1 MEQQRLQLEEQ
12 ERQVA
17 QLRGR
22 IALLEGGVN
31 PSIGGH
37 NGNTVD
43 DFSIK
48 VRLAAF
54 PRPLM
59 SLTPGKLDELYP
71 TYLLASLLIT
81 PPNRPYHRTLH
92 LSWTNSS
99 TDGQRTSSARLRCP
113 CKISA
118 LPF

>member
-1 MEQQRLQLEEQ
+1 MEQQRQQLEEQ

-22 IALLEGGVN
+22 ISLLEGGVN

-48 VRLAAF
+48 VRFQLRF
-54 PRPLM
+54 
-59 SLTPGKLDELYP
+59 
-71 TYLLASLLIT
+71 
-81 PPNRPYHRTLH
+81 H
-92 LSWTNSS
+92 LC
-99 TDGQRTSSARLRCP
+99 D
-113 CKISA
+113 CKSDSE
-118 LPF
+118 